1 MKTDSGKR
9 TTRVTIVVILLI
21 VGVIAYYCYLVN
33 RPQEGAT
40 EKTLTETD
48 EVLLRNLSR
57 DYPPTVKEVIKYH
70 NDITKCLYNEDCE
83 EEEFEE
89 LVKKDREL
97 YDNALLQNNT
107 WDTQYINLVAEVTSF
122 KESGRKLTGAKV
134 AASVDVEYFEE
145 EGHSFARIPCS
156 YTVMEGTD
164 STTTMHIY
172 LLRKDATGHWR
183 IYGWDLADNVELE
196 VEVPAQE

>member
-40 EKTLTETD
+40 EKTLTVTD

-83 EEEFEE
+83 EEEFEA

-97 YDNALLQNNT
+97 YDNALLQNNA
-107 WDTQYINLVAEVTSF
+107 WDTQYINLVAEVNAF

-156 YTVMEGTD
+156 YTVMEGMD

-172 LLRKDATGHWR
+172 LLRKDTTGHWR
-183 IYGWDLADNVELE
+183 IYGWDLADNVE
-196 VEVPAQE
+196 VEVPVQE

>member
-1 MKTDSGKR
+1 MKADSNKR

-21 VGVIAYYCYLVN
+21 VGVIGYYCYLVN
-33 RPQEGAT
+33 RPKEGST
-40 EKTLTETD
+40 EKTLTVTD

-70 NDITKCLYNEDCE
+70 NDITKCLYNENCE
-83 EEEFEE
+83 EEEFKE
-89 LVKKDREL
+89 LLKKDREL
-97 YDNALLQNNT
+97 YDNALLQNNA
-107 WDTQYINLVAEVTSF
+107 WDTQHINLVAEVTAF

-134 AASVDVEYFEE
+134 AASVDVEYFEN

-183 IYGWDLADNVELE
+183 IYGWDLADNVEVKE
-196 VEVPAQE
+196 PVQE